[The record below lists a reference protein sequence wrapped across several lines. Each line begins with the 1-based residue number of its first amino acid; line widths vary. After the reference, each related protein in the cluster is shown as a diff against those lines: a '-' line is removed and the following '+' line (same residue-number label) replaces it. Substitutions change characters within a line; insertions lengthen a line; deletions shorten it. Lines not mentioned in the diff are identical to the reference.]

1 MAIRFDPAYN
11 KEIRRVVR
19 NFNQKRNRA
28 IKRGF
33 TNLPPAMS
41 VRELKS
47 RYTNRRD
54 LNRDL
59 KLIAQ
64 FNQEDALESV
74 ETSGG
79 VKAIN
84 WELKYVKS
92 NINKAKQYLDREIA
106 NLSSLDVGMSVS
118 NREILNNLIAKRS
131 HLELEMDLLGPA
143 DYRTT
148 KSIVYDYLNEN
159 YHRESSY
166 RGWLNEVEII
176 MRHLG
181 YDEKTIDKFF
191 EGMDELT
198 PNQFLTMYRQ
208 SNLVGRIYELYLP
221 TRGGFKLSTTEDD
234 AKELVD
240 TFMEEKDEM
249 IKRAKQQDE
258 MDTGL
263 LDEFHASLNKP
274 GNKKPLKRPPLRKSR
289 AEVTRHD
296 IEMIEALGGT
306 IEDLLK

>member
-1 MAIRFDPAYN
+1 MAIRFDAAYN

-33 TNLPPAMS
+33 TNLPPALS
-41 VRELKS
+41 VSELKS

-59 KLIAQ
+59 KLISQ

-74 ETSGG
+74 QTSGG

-84 WELKYVKS
+84 WELKYVKA
-92 NINKAKQYLDREIA
+92 NINEAKKFLDREIA
-106 NLSSLDVGMSVS
+106 NLYSLGVDMSVS
-118 NREILNNLIAKRS
+118 NKEILNNLMEKRS

-148 KSIVYDYLNEN
+148 KSIVYDYLKDNF
-159 YHRESSY
+159 HRESAY

-198 PNQFLTMYRQ
+198 PTEFLTMYRQ
-208 SNLVGRIYELYLP
+208 NKIISRLYELYIP
-221 TRGGFKLSTTEDD
+221 KRGEWSLSTSGDD
-234 AKELVD
+234 AKEQIEK
-240 TFMEEKDEM
+240 FMRKKDEM
-249 IKRAKQQDE
+249 IAKAKIHEE
-258 MDTGL
+258 MNTGL

-274 GNKKPLKRPPLRKSR
+274 ENKKPLKRPPLRKSR
-289 AEVTRHD
+289 AEITRHD